1 MKLIS
6 KLGIILAATSIVA
19 CAPRDTVHYYSIS
32 DALNSSE
39 AKTALNPKVQ
49 LYFGKAAPG
58 KVIVPNAVTNKKTN
72 AANKTDEASCQ
83 WAFISAVKQLQER
96 AEKEGA
102 TKVLSKDFAVRM
114 PCRQFNERCGIKRSN
129 REITQSRLKSRFCLS

>member
-58 KVIVPNAVTNKKTN
+58 KVVVPMQRIKPMKPLANGRLSPRLNNYKNGQKKK
-72 AANKTDEASCQ
+72 ARRK
-83 WAFISAVKQLQER
+83 SATL
-96 AEKEGA
+96 
-102 TKVLSKDFAVRM
+102 
-114 PCRQFNERCGIKRSN
+114 
-129 REITQSRLKSRFCLS
+129 

>member
-58 KVIVPNAVTNKKTN
+58 KVVVPNALTNKKTN

-102 TKVLSKDFAVRM
+102 TKVGNIVSFYK
-114 PCRQFNERCGIKRSN
+114 KRAY
-129 REITQSRLKSRFCLS
+129 QSTSQYECHAGNLMSGVALKGQIVK